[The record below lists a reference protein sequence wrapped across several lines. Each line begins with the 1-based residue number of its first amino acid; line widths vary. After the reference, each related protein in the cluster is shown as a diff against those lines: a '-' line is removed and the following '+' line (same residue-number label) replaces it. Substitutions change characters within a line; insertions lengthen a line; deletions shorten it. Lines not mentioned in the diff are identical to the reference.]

1 MMEVEIFKDEY
12 LPLRDTVF
20 QYLRKCILTGEMKP
34 GDRLLE
40 IKLAEKLGVSRTPIR
55 EAIRKLELEGLVNI
69 VPRKG
74 AEVANITSKS
84 LSDVLEVRRA
94 LEGLAV
100 ELACVRANDEMLKNI
115 YDKLHEFDEALNTE
129 DLTKISRADE
139 AYHDAIIRA
148 TENTKLADLVANLRE
163 QMYRYR
169 FEYIKD
175 TEAHDKIREEHH
187 KIYTYIKNHQ
197 VQEAGATMRE
207 HIDNQEVSILKILD
221 KRRLV

>member
-1 MMEVEIFKDEY
+1 METDIFKDEY

-20 QYLRKCILTGEMKP
+20 QYLRRCILTGEMKP

-40 IKLAEKLGVSRTPIR
+40 IKLAETLGVSRTPIR
-55 EAIRKLELEGLVNI
+55 EAIKKLEQEGLVNI

-94 LEGLAV
+94 LEVLAV
-100 ELACVRANDEMLKNI
+100 ELACDRANEQELNLIYERLKA
-115 YDKLHEFDEALNTE
+115 FDTALETD
-129 DLTKISRADE
+129 DLIAISVADE
-139 AYHDAIIRA
+139 AYHDAIIKS
-148 TENTKLADLVANLRE
+148 TNNVKLADLVANLKE

-175 TEAHDKIREEHH
+175 VDAHQKIKEEHH
-187 KIYTYIKNHQ
+187 EIYRCIKSHQ
-197 VQEAGATMRE
+197 VGEAGAIMRE
-207 HIDNQEVSILKILD
+207 HIDNQEVSILKVLD
-221 KRRLV
+221 KRGLI